1 MRQMILA
8 VPPRYAGEAVA
19 AADRHDARR
28 FAEVDAERG
37 GAPMKLIVLNVPN
50 ACIEGLLADLESIRD
65 LHVNFEPQGVIA
77 LRPPDD
83 EAEDQVTDVQP
94 LSPIEVFLGGLQSI
108 GSWKGFLGYAA
119 AGGVIVWVGL
129 YTEVVYLLVAA
140 MLIAPF
146 AGPAMTMALGTA
158 RGDVRLLRRSLAR
171 YVAALA
177 VSIAVCFLLSLIFR
191 QEIATGLMVDTS
203 MRSAVSFI
211 LPVVA
216 GAAGALN
223 LAQSERSSLVSG
235 AATGMLI
242 AASLA
247 PPTGLVGMGLAIGEW
262 DIVRSS
268 AWVLVLQIAGINLAG
283 FAVLRLYGLNSDGAR
298 FARGKPV
305 ASWISLGAT
314 GLVFAG
320 LLYLQFSVSP
330 ELERSSLAQR
340 ITADVRQTLDEESGE
355 LILVQAN
362 ADFTRADISDQSTV
376 LITAYLQGSA
386 TETQKEALARA
397 VQRRIGDEYDV
408 TPLVDLTVLTPS
420 G

>member
-1 MRQMILA
+1 MRQLILA
-8 VPPRYAGEAVA
+8 VPPARAEEVLA

-28 FAEVDAERG
+28 FAAIDAERRG
-37 GAPMKLIVLNVPN
+37 EAVKLLILNVPN
-50 ACIEGLLADLESIRD
+50 ACIEGLMDALESVDD

-119 AGGVIVWVGL
+119 AGGAIVWIGL

-146 AGPAMTMALGTA
+146 AGPAMTLALGTA
-158 RGDVRLLRRSLAR
+158 RGDVTLMRRSLVR

-177 VSIAVCFLLSLIFR
+177 VSIVVAFLFSMIAR
-191 QEIATGLMVDTS
+191 QQIATGLMVDTS

-211 LPVVA
+211 LPLVA

-235 AATGMLI
+235 AATGMLV

-247 PPTGLVGMGLAIGEW
+247 PPAGLVGMGIAIGAWE
-262 DIVRSS
+262 IVRAS

-283 FAVLRLYGLNSDGAR
+283 FVVLRLYGLKPQGAR
-298 FARGKPV
+298 FSRGHSPFGWV
-305 ASWISLGAT
+305 SVGITALI
-314 GLVFAG
+314 FAG
-320 LLYLQFSVSP
+320 LLYMQFSVTP

-340 ITADVRQTLDEESGE
+340 ITADVRQTLKEEGGE
-355 LILVQAN
+355 LSLVQAN
-362 ADFTRADISDQSTV
+362 ADFTRADIGGQNTV
-376 LITAYLQGSA
+376 LITAYMQGTASEA
-386 TETQKEALARA
+386 QRTALARQ
-397 VQRRIGDEYDV
+397 VQADIYKGYDV
-408 TPLVDLTVLTPS
+408 TPLVDLTILEP
-420 G
+420 

>member
-8 VPPRYAGEAVA
+8 VPPARAEDVLA
-19 AADRHDARR
+19 AADRHDARH
-28 FAEVDAERG
+28 FAAIDAERKG
-37 GAPMKLIVLNVPN
+37 EAVKLLILNVPN
-50 ACIEGLLADLESIRD
+50 ARIEGLMDALESVDD

-119 AGGVIVWVGL
+119 AGGVIVWIGL

-158 RGDVRLLRRSLAR
+158 RGDVTLMRRSLVR

-177 VSIAVCFLLSLIFR
+177 VSIFVAFLLSMIAR
-191 QEIATGLMVDTS
+191 QQIATGLMVETS
-203 MRSAVSFI
+203 MRSAVSFL
-211 LPVVA
+211 LPLVA

-235 AATGMLI
+235 AATGMLV

-247 PPTGLVGMGLAIGEW
+247 PPAGLVGMGIAIGSW
-262 DIVRSS
+262 DIVWAS
-268 AWVLVLQIAGINLAG
+268 AWVLILQIAGINLAG
-283 FAVLRLYGLNSDGAR
+283 FAVLRLYGLKPEGAR
-298 FARGKPV
+298 FTRGHSPFG
-305 ASWISLGAT
+305 WISVGVTA
-314 GLVFAG
+314 LVFGA
-320 LLYLQFSVSP
+320 LLFLQFSVSP
-330 ELERSSLAQR
+330 ELERSTLAQR
-340 ITADVRQTLDEESGE
+340 ITAEVRQTLDREGE
-355 LILVQAN
+355 GLSLVQAN
-362 ADFTRADISDQSTV
+362 ASFTRANIGGQNTV
-376 LITAYLQGSA
+376 LITAYLQGAA
-386 TETQKEALARA
+386 TDAERRALSRQVQDA
-397 VQRRIGDEYDV
+397 VASEYNV
-408 TPLVDLTVLTPS
+408 TPLVDLTVLEP
-420 G
+420 